1 AIPLYYED
9 ENGNV
14 VNPADNDGEGRLST
28 FLIRMRAPC
37 KSSEP
42 GQSGDAPTADCERIE
57 LYPPVGARDANGHLL
72 ERDIEKDTEMF
83 LWRAD
88 SYDKFGAVVPKGVF
102 GRSER
107 SKRIRN
113 ALPDKNTE
121 IYSSLI
127 NRKQNNFD
135 KNVIFDWTTHWGL
148 DINGH
153 YGSVYDYIFNIT
165 TEGLNKWSIWTTDR
179 PSFAFE
185 MFNPPVQN
193 DKQPGETW
201 YTVPYL
207 EYQILVNRPIS
218 NTDFFFIGD
227 VTIDGKRRVNIIR
240 KKTLEIGS
248 LADFHF
254 YTIPF

>member
-14 VNPADNDGEGRLST
+14 VNPADNDGEGRLET

-37 KSSEP
+37 QGAENGVEHCASN
-42 GQSGDAPTADCERIE
+42 ERIE
-57 LYPPVGARDANGHLL
+57 LYPPVNHPD

-83 LWRAD
+83 LWEA
-88 SYDKFGAVVPKGVF
+88 SAKDKFGTVVPKGVF
-102 GRSER
+102 GRSEKVYDEINQMY
-107 SKRIRN
+107 KRRT
-113 ALPDKNTE
+113 LPRENTE

-135 KNVIFDWTTHWGL
+135 KNVIFDWTTHWGM
-148 DINGH
+148 DIDGK
-153 YGSVYDYIFNIT
+153 YGSVYDYIFNT
-165 TEGLNKWSIWTTDR
+165 STDWQWRNSWTTDR
-179 PSFAFE
+179 PYFAFE
-185 MFNPPVQN
+185 MYNSPLQN
-193 DKQPGETW
+193 DKQLGDIW

-207 EYQILVNRPIS
+207 EYQILVNRPVS

-240 KKTLEIGS
+240 KKTLEVGP
-248 LADFHF
+248 LANFRF
-254 YTIPF
+254 YTFPQ